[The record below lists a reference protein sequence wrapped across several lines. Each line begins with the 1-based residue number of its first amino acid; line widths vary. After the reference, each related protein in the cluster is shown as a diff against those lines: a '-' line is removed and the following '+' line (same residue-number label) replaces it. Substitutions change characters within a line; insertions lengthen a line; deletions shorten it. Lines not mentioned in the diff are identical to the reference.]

1 MANKFISSVWEFD
14 NNDKYPIHDAVRWY
28 GRLPQQ
34 LVRRIIPMYSER
46 NDLVM
51 ANFAGSGTVLIE
63 SNLTKRRAYGTD
75 IHPLSILANT
85 VKINRYVPGDVDSFL
100 RSLDRHAPR
109 SRDHHLKQHK
119 WFDTD
124 DFSCLAAISDSIA
137 DLKNTRKQN
146 FYRLALANIVR
157 GVSKV
162 DSRCVN
168 HLVVDKNKQSRDVA
182 SEFKKEVY
190 RLHECISDFKKTA
203 THTDMAIK
211 MNDARKLDLN
221 NNVVDLMISHPPYS
235 DAILY
240 YNIYSLVTNLL
251 GYDYSTIRKSDLSSG
266 RFDLFL
272 DNMHLVLKESFR
284 VIKSGGYQV
293 FIIGDVRRNGDL
305 VTALPNIIEMSRSI
319 GFRLEDIFIWKLKHK
334 AGMGV
339 ARRGNHIDHNY
350 LLVMQKK

>member
-1 MANKFISSVWEFD
+1 MANRFVSSVWEFD
-14 NNDKYPIHDAVRWY
+14 NSDKHSIHDAVRWY

-34 LVRRIIPMYSER
+34 LVRRIIPMYSR
-46 NDLVM
+46 QGDLVM

-63 SNLTKRRAYGTD
+63 SNLTRRRAYGTD

-85 VKINRYVPGDVDSFL
+85 VKINRYVPNDADCFL
-100 RSLDRHAPR
+100 ASLDQGTPHRKTRSL
-109 SRDHHLKQHK
+109 KQYK
-119 WFDTD
+119 WFDSGD
-124 DFSCLAAISDSIA
+124 LSCMGAISDSIA
-137 DLKNTRKQN
+137 ELKNARKRD
-146 FYRLALANIVR
+146 FYKLALANIVR

-168 HLVVDKNKQSRDVA
+168 HLVVDKNKQSRDVL

-190 RLHECISDFKKTA
+190 RLHGCIGDFKKTS
-203 THTDMAIK
+203 TQTDMAIK
-211 MNDARKLDLN
+211 MNDARDLDLDD
-221 NNVVDLMISHPPYS
+221 NVVDLMIAHPPYTS
-235 DAILY
+235 AILY
-240 YNIYSLVTNLL
+240 YNIYSLVTDLL
-251 GYDYSTIRKSDLSSG
+251 GYDYDAIRKSDLSSG
-266 RFDLFL
+266 RFGLFL
-272 DNMHLVLKESFR
+272 DNIRLVLEESFR
-284 VIKSGGYQV
+284 VIRSGGYQV

-305 VTALPNIIEMSRSI
+305 VTALPNIIEMSRGI